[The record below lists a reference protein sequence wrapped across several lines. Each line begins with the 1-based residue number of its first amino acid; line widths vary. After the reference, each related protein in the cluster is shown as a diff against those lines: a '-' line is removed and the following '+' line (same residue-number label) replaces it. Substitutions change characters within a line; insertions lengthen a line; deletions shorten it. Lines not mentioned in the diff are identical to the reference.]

1 MGFNVELQDE
11 LGGRIDG
18 VDDPRG
24 LLDRLLPEPNNRD
37 DYPFLRSL
45 DAYGDTA
52 FNRLQMPRF
61 LKEWASISL
70 KTTTADEQAIVSA
83 VEALARRCRD
93 EVHTYLKF
101 VGD

>member
-1 MGFNVELQDE
+1 
-11 LGGRIDG
+11 
-18 VDDPRG
+18 
-24 LLDRLLPEPNNRD
+24 LLSKPSWCHVNRLLPEPNNHD

-45 DAYGDTA
+45 DAYGDTT

-70 KTTTADEQAIVSA
+70 KATTADEQAIVSA